1 MTVYFVGAG
10 PGDPRLLTLR
20 AKDLLQK
27 ADVVVYPGSLINP
40 EVLEYVRNEAD
51 TYDSFGMT
59 LEEIVK
65 ILVEASRAGKTV
77 VRLHS
82 GDPSIYGAIGE
93 HIRAMEKEGVD
104 YEVVP
109 GISSFQAAAAR
120 LVVEYTVP
128 EVVQTVILT
137 RISGRTKVPEKERLR
152 RLAKA
157 RASMCI
163 FLSAHKIGEVVEELL
178 TSYPPDTPVAV
189 VYKASWRDEKI
200 IKARLSDIAAKAK
213 ARGVKKTALI
223 LVGDFLSPPG
233 TRSRLYY
240 PGFCTDM
247 GRDK

>member
-10 PGDPRLLTLR
+10 PGDPGLLTLR
-20 AKDLLQK
+20 ARDLLRK

-40 EVLEYVRNEAD
+40 EVLQYVRKGAD
-51 TYDSFGMT
+51 TYDSFGMA

-93 HIRAMEKEGVD
+93 HIRAMEKEGVE

-120 LVVEYTVP
+120 LGVEYTIP

-152 RLAKA
+152 RLARA

-200 IKARLSDIAAKAK
+200 IKARLSDIAAKA
-213 ARGVKKTALI
+213 RDVKKTALI

-240 PGFCTDM
+240 PGFCTDT